1 MEAGRKD
8 IRLTV
13 TPFVQ
18 FVSKGSD
25 VEEGQEFLFGA
36 EQIQSGGLTLSIRT
50 DAETEKIPE
59 KEETYFYS
67 YDACDGRR
75 STGKAKA
82 GCRISA
88 GVRAGEYRELS
99 IVFSVDGT
107 GGQMT
112 ALQIIEEQKAYRR
125 ALEEQAGFSSDM
137 AKCLAKSAAQYIA
150 RRESTGGDTI
160 LAGFPF
166 FEDWGRNPCTIRWMR
181 RFCSSTACGCTTE
194 PRRIWDLQKRCI
206 RSWSGSWNITGRGP
220 VSASIWTMTD

>member
-1 MEAGRKD
+1 MRIHRCGAFWQTALRLRKKPPCGRGRTRRQSYTGVRNRSRKD

-50 DAETEKIPE
+50 DEETEKIPE

-112 ALQIIEEQKAYRR
+112 AHHGSVLEKERR
-125 ALEEQAGFSSDM
+125 GRTRTPRSD
-137 AKCLAKSAAQYIA
+137 ATRSGQY
-150 RRESTGGDTI
+150 
-160 LAGFPF
+160 
-166 FEDWGRNPCTIRWMR
+166 PCPSPCWM
-181 RFCSSTACGCTTE
+181 
-194 PRRIWDLQKRCI
+194 KK
-206 RSWSGSWNITGRGP
+206 
-220 VSASIWTMTD
+220 